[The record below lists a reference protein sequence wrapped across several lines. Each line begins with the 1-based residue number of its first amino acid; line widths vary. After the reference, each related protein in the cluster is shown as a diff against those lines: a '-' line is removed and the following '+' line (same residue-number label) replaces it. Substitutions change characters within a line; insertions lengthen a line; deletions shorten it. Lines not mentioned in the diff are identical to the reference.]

1 MVRLCISGEG
11 QSYAAGYLTVAPDNT
26 KLYRY
31 ILMEENNMLLDIL
44 VFLLTIPYCTGMF

>member
-1 MVRLCISGEG
+1 VQVCISGEG
-11 QSYAAGYLTVAPDNT
+11 QVYVAVYLSVAPDNT

-31 ILMEENNMLLDIL
+31 ILMEENNMLLDIF